1 MINDTK
7 KVCFVTGTRAD
18 YGLLKPLMGLVNSCE
33 LFTFNLIVTG
43 SHLSRDFGYTLKNIK
58 SDGFK
63 ITSKIEI
70 LSGDDSRIGVSN
82 SIAVGING
90 FSKAFKKINP
100 DLVVLLGDRYEIL
113 SAAISATIMGVPI
126 GHIHGGEVTPNC
138 YDDAIRH
145 SITKMSHLHFV
156 AAREYFNRV
165 VQMGERKKNIFL
177 VGGLGVDCF
186 KSIKILSKAEV
197 EKKLN
202 FSLLKKS
209 LVITYHPVTLER
221 KTAKFQIKEILKAHG
236 SLKETS
242 LIFTMP
248 NADSDNKDIS
258 KVINNF
264 VLKNSNSI
272 FYPSLGH
279 QLYFSTISHSDGVVG
294 NSSSGLLEVPSMRK
308 GTVNIGK
315 RQEGRIQA
323 SSVFNC
329 KAIKADILRAINLL
343 YSPEGQKNIQKSINP
358 YGNGGAAK
366 KIFSVS
372 KKTRLDNLLIKRFYD
387 IN

>member
-1 MINDTK
+1 MTINK
-7 KVCFVTGTRAD
+7 RKICFVTGTRAD
-18 YGLLKPLMGLVNSCE
+18 YGLLKPLMDLVSACE
-33 LFTFNLIVTG
+33 LFTFNLIATG
-43 SHLSRDFGYTLKNIK
+43 THLSRDYGYTLKNIK

-63 ITSKIEI
+63 IASKIEV

-90 FSKAFKKINP
+90 FSNAFKKINP
-100 DLVVLLGDRYEIL
+100 DLVILLGDRYEIL

-156 AAREYFNRV
+156 AAKEYFSRV

-177 VGGLGVDCF
+177 VGGLGVDCL
-186 KSIKILSKAEV
+186 KSIKILGKGEV
-197 EKKLN
+197 EKRLK
-202 FSLLKKS
+202 FSFLKKS

-221 KTAKFQIKEILKAHG
+221 NTAKFQIKEILKALG

-258 KVINNF
+258 KIINNF
-264 VLKNSNSI
+264 VLKNSNAI
-272 FYPSLGH
+272 FVPSLGQ
-279 QLYFSTISHSDGVVG
+279 QLYFSTISYSDGVVG
-294 NSSSGLLEVPSMRK
+294 NSSSGLLEVPSMKK
-308 GTVNIGK
+308 GTINVGE
-315 RQEGRIQA
+315 RQQGRIQA

-329 KAIKADILRAINLL
+329 KAIEADIIRAIDLL
-343 YSPEGQKNIQKSINP
+343 YSQLGKKNIQKSINP
-358 YGNGGAAK
+358 YGDGGAAK
-366 KIFSVS
+366 KIFNA
-372 KKTRLDNLLIKRFYD
+372 L
-387 IN
+387 

>member
-1 MINDTK
+1 MTINKK

-18 YGLLKPLMGLVNSCE
+18 YGLLKPLMDLVNACE

-43 SHLSRDFGYTLKNIK
+43 SHLSRDYGYTIKNIK

-63 ITSKIEI
+63 IASKIEV

-100 DLVVLLGDRYEIL
+100 DLVILLGDRYEIL
-113 SAAISATIMGVPI
+113 SAAISATIMGIPI

-156 AAREYFNRV
+156 AAKEYFNRV

-186 KSIKILSKAEV
+186 KSIKILSKVEV
-197 EKKLN
+197 EKRLK

-209 LVITYHPVTLER
+209 LVITYHPVTLE
-221 KTAKFQIKEILKAHG
+221 KNTAKFQMKEILKALG

-258 KVINNF
+258 KIINNF

-272 FYPSLGH
+272 FFPSLGH
-279 QLYFSTISHSDGVVG
+279 QLYFSTISYSDGVVG
-294 NSSSGLLEVPSMRK
+294 NSSSGLLEVPSMKK
-308 GTVNIGK
+308 GTVNIGE
-315 RQEGRIQA
+315 RQQGRIQA

-329 KAIKADILRAINLL
+329 KATKVDILRAISLL
-343 YSPEGQKNIQKSINP
+343 YSPVGENNIQKSINP
-358 YGNGGAAK
+358 YGIGGAAK
-366 KIFSVS
+366 KIFNTL
-372 KKTRLDNLLIKRFYD
+372 KKIRLDSLLIKNFYD